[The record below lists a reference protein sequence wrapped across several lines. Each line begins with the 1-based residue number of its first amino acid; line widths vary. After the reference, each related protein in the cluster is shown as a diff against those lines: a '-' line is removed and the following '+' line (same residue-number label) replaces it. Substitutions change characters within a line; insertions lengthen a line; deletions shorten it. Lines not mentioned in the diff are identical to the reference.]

1 MMNFRK
7 SDLRKKHV
15 GNLMDRKNRAGYLFI
30 APFLFGMLFI
40 FLPALAESFK
50 YSLEFAAIKFN
61 YVEQEYIGFENYV
74 EAVTN
79 DTDFLPMLY
88 SAIRGT
94 LVDLVVILF
103 FSFFIANV
111 LNQKFIGRGA
121 ARTIFFLP
129 VLVATGIIA
138 GADVNNMATS
148 FFSSS
153 SNTGESISTA
163 FSGNFSPFF
172 DLRSLLE
179 SANLNSTLTGVIIYA
194 VDNTYS
200 VVNSSGVQILIF
212 ISALQSI
219 PSSLFE
225 ASKVEGATKWEEFW
239 KITFPILTPM
249 ILVNIVYTIIDSF
262 TNPKYEILQYILDN
276 SFTHSRG
283 IGYACAMSWMFFVII
298 LLCLG
303 IICGILSKRIQY
315 LD

>member
-1 MMNFRK
+1 MNFLK

-163 FSGNFSPFF
+163 FSGNVSSFF

>member
-1 MMNFRK
+1 MNFRK

-163 FSGNFSPFF
+163 FSGNVSSFF

>member
-1 MMNFRK
+1 MNFLK

-15 GNLMDRKNRAGYLFI
+15 RNLMDRKNRAGYLFI

-163 FSGNFSPFF
+163 FSGNVSSFF

>member
-1 MMNFRK
+1 MNFRK

-40 FLPALAESFK
+40 FLPALAESCK
-50 YSLEFAAIKFN
+50 YSVEFAAIKFN
-61 YVEQEYIGFENYV
+61 YIEQEYIGFENYV

-163 FSGNFSPFF
+163 FSGNVSSFF

-262 TNPKYEILQYILDN
+262 TNPKYEMLQYILDN

>member
-1 MMNFRK
+1 MMNFLK

-163 FSGNFSPFF
+163 FSGNVSSFF

>member
-1 MMNFRK
+1 MNFLK

-163 FSGNFSPFF
+163 FSGNVSSFF

-303 IICGILSKRIQY
+303 IICGILSKHIQY

>member
-1 MMNFRK
+1 MNFRK

-163 FSGNFSPFF
+163 FSGK
-172 DLRSLLE
+172 
-179 SANLNSTLTGVIIYA
+179 NSR
-194 VDNTYS
+194 NS
-200 VVNSSGVQILIF
+200 V
-212 ISALQSI
+212 QS
-219 PSSLFE
+219 
-225 ASKVEGATKWEEFW
+225 
-239 KITFPILTPM
+239 
-249 ILVNIVYTIIDSF
+249 
-262 TNPKYEILQYILDN
+262 
-276 SFTHSRG
+276 
-283 IGYACAMSWMFFVII
+283 
-298 LLCLG
+298 
-303 IICGILSKRIQY
+303 
-315 LD
+315 

>member
-1 MMNFRK
+1 MNFLK

-163 FSGNFSPFF
+163 FSGNVSSFF

-194 VDNTYS
+194 VDNTYC
-200 VVNSSGVQILIF
+200 VVISSGVQILNF

>member
-1 MMNFRK
+1 MNFRK

-163 FSGNFSPFF
+163 FSGNFSSFF
-172 DLRSLLE
+172 DLGSLLE